1 MFQNEESQLKKFDT
15 VIITNNEFD
24 NVLVWNERLYAGMQT
39 KLRRLKPADPK
50 KPPAKEED
58 ENTKNGAGAGAGQW
72 SINIKIYIF
81 QK

>member
-1 MFQNEESQLKKFDT
+1 MFMQAETLKKFDT
-15 VIITNNEFD
+15 VIITKNEFD

-58 ENTKNGAGAGAGQW
+58 ENAKNSAGAGAGQ
-72 SINIKIYIF
+72 
-81 QK
+81 

>member
-24 NVLVWNERLYAGMQT
+24 NVLVWNERLYAGIQT

-50 KPPAKEED
+50 KPPAK
-58 ENTKNGAGAGAGQW
+58 
-72 SINIKIYIF
+72 
-81 QK
+81 